1 MFTSTK
7 SSTSDIGK
15 CLEGVETKVTTEM
28 NELLLMKL
36 IEIEVKEP
44 LMQMGPLKSPGFDGF
59 NADFYQSFWPIVKED
74 VSSVVFKFLN
84 EGSFDSAINHT
95 HVLSIPKIKNPTK
108 PSDFRPISLY
118 NVFYKL
124 V

>member
-1 MFTSTK
+1 
-7 SSTSDIGK
+7 
-15 CLEGVETKVTTEM
+15 M
-28 NELLLMKL
+28 NELLLMKF
-36 IEIEVKEP
+36 IEIEVKEA
-44 LMQMGPLKSPGFDGF
+44 LMQMGPLKSPRSDGF
-59 NADFYQSFWPIVKED
+59 NTGFCQSFWPIVGED
-74 VSSVVFKFLN
+74 VSSAVLKFLN

-95 HVLSIPKIKNPTK
+95 HVLLIPKIKNPTK